1 MLFELLASYK
11 RRYNLFLFIF
21 NYDYVNTVNYLLK
34 DKNIIQKSFN
44 DNITYN
50 LNIDTGFYNNLIN
63 NNNIKINI
71 IKEILIEKED
81 INS

>member
-1 MLFELLASYK
+1 MKKGKLIELIQG
-11 RRYNLFLFIF
+11 YNVDIIF